1 MPDRQQTSLRFP
13 LEESVWFEKGQEV
26 DELISLSLDPYI
38 TVLDEVEFIVL
49 KGSLE
54 LSGEYR
60 HAYSN
65 SDVESFSVPGRTYM
79 QTTEIRNDGNSEFS
93 HHFPVDITIPRSRV
107 TNLEDLEIEVESID
121 YDLLDGERLKLIA
134 DIYVHGVY
142 SDNEIVE
149 EEDVSAQ
156 VEEDSIASE
165 LELESVRSE
174 VDEEEIVE
182 VEVLEQQSQPEIIQ
196 QDSTSIESSYESSQQ
211 LMDEDEELF
220 TPFRTEATVVPES
233 VKKDNAEQENFKQ
246 HKVQSLPE
254 IALHSIEEHDLAE
267 VRNIESSSYV
277 IDDYMEDESPQDAES
292 SSDHQEPTNKV
303 KKKKDKYKTMSFA
316 DFFARKEEE
325 ESAKLRVCLV
335 QHGDSLEQIADKY
348 DVSVQQIL
356 RENKLDANHEVYE
369 GQVLYIPS
377 KSVPILKKHY

>member
-1 MPDRQQTSLRFP
+1 
-13 LEESVWFEKGQEV
+13 
-26 DELISLSLDPYI
+26 
-38 TVLDEVEFIVL
+38 
-49 KGSLE
+49 
-54 LSGEYR
+54 
-60 HAYSN
+60 
-65 SDVESFSVPGRTYM
+65 
-79 QTTEIRNDGNSEFS
+79 
-93 HHFPVDITIPRSRV
+93 
-107 TNLEDLEIEVESID
+107 
-121 YDLLDGERLKLIA
+121 

-142 SDNEIVE
+142 SDHEIVE

-156 VEEDSIASE
+156 VEEDSFASE
-165 LELESVRSE
+165 PQLESVRSE

-196 QDSTSIESSYESSQQ
+196 QDATSIESSYESSQQ
-211 LMDEDEELF
+211 LVDEEEDLF
-220 TPFRTEATVVPES
+220 TPFRTEATIVPES
-233 VKKDNAEQENFKQ
+233 VKKDNAEQESVKQ

-277 IDDYMEDESPQDAES
+277 IDDYMEDESPQEAES

-316 DFFARKEEE
+316 DFFASKEEE

-335 QHGDSLEQIADKY
+335 QHGDLLEQIAARY

-356 RENKLDANHEVYE
+356 RESKLDANHEVHE
-369 GQVLYIPS
+369 GQVRYIPS
-377 KSVPILKKHY
+377 TSVPISTKHYEKLKEGGLLTRS

>member
-1 MPDRQQTSLRFP
+1 
-13 LEESVWFEKGQEV
+13 
-26 DELISLSLDPYI
+26 
-38 TVLDEVEFIVL
+38 
-49 KGSLE
+49 SLE

-107 TNLEDLEIEVESID
+107 TNLEELEIEVESID

-156 VEEDSIASE
+156 VEEDSFASE
-165 LELESVRSE
+165 SELESVRSE

-211 LMDEDEELF
+211 LVDEEEIGEVEVLEQQSQPEIIQQDATSIESSYGSSQQVVDEEEDLF
-220 TPFRTEATVVPES
+220 TPVRTEATIVPES
-233 VKKDNAEQENFKQ
+233 VKNDNAEQESVKQ

-267 VRNIESSSYV
+267 VRYIESSSYV

-292 SSDHQEPTNKV
+292 SSDHQEPINKV

-335 QHGDSLEQIADKY
+335 QHGDSL
-348 DVSVQQIL
+348 
-356 RENKLDANHEVYE
+356 
-369 GQVLYIPS
+369 
-377 KSVPILKKHY
+377 

>member
-1 MPDRQQTSLRFP
+1 
-13 LEESVWFEKGQEV
+13 
-26 DELISLSLDPYI
+26 
-38 TVLDEVEFIVL
+38 
-49 KGSLE
+49 SLE

-107 TNLEDLEIEVESID
+107 TNLEELEIEVESID

-156 VEEDSIASE
+156 VEEDSFASE
-165 LELESVRSE
+165 SELESVRSE

-211 LMDEDEELF
+211 LVDEEEIVEVEVLEQQSQPEIIQQDATSIESSYESSQQLVDEEEIVEVEVLEQQSQPEIIQQDATSIESSYESSQQLVDEEEDLF
-220 TPFRTEATVVPES
+220 TPFRTEATIVPES

-254 IALHSIEEHDLAE
+254 IALHSIEEHDL
-267 VRNIESSSYV
+267 
-277 IDDYMEDESPQDAES
+277 
-292 SSDHQEPTNKV
+292 
-303 KKKKDKYKTMSFA
+303 
-316 DFFARKEEE
+316 
-325 ESAKLRVCLV
+325 
-335 QHGDSLEQIADKY
+335 
-348 DVSVQQIL
+348 
-356 RENKLDANHEVYE
+356 
-369 GQVLYIPS
+369 
-377 KSVPILKKHY
+377 

>member
-107 TNLEDLEIEVESID
+107 TNLEELEIEVESID

-142 SDNEIVE
+142 SDHEIVE

-156 VEEDSIASE
+156 VEEDSFASE

-196 QDSTSIESSYESSQQ
+196 QDATSIESSYESSQQ
-211 LMDEDEELF
+211 LVDEEEDLF
-220 TPFRTEATVVPES
+220 TPFRTEATIVPES

-292 SSDHQEPTNKV
+292 SSDYQEPTNKV

-335 QHGDSLEQIADKY
+335 QHGDSLEQIADRY

>member
-107 TNLEDLEIEVESID
+107 TNLEELEIEVESID

-156 VEEDSIASE
+156 VEEDSFASE
-165 LELESVRSE
+165 SELESVRSE

-196 QDSTSIESSYESSQQ
+196 QDATSIESSYESSQQ
-211 LMDEDEELF
+211 LVDEEEDLF
-220 TPFRTEATVVPES
+220 TPFRTEATIVPES
-233 VKKDNAEQENFKQ
+233 VKKDNAEQESVKQ

-277 IDDYMEDESPQDAES
+277 IDDYMEDESPQ
-292 SSDHQEPTNKV
+292 
-303 KKKKDKYKTMSFA
+303 
-316 DFFARKEEE
+316 
-325 ESAKLRVCLV
+325 
-335 QHGDSLEQIADKY
+335 
-348 DVSVQQIL
+348 
-356 RENKLDANHEVYE
+356 
-369 GQVLYIPS
+369 
-377 KSVPILKKHY
+377 